1 MLKEE
6 IAPGIVVY
14 SDVIPNSENLYLEIE
29 EGIISAGLEWSA
41 AQVREPEGNTVN
53 TKARDTSTLGVTYY
67 GKISD
72 DFSNFQS
79 SFNSTLNNIFFENF
93 DPIENDYKQRFGF
106 STFSHEPYGI
116 LKYGLGQ
123 QFVEHVDDHQDFPR
137 RMSYVYY
144 LNDNYTGG
152 EIVFPRF
159 DITFKPK
166 ANQMIV
172 FPSNFMYRHSVSPVT
187 EGERYAVVSWLN

>member
-14 SDVIPNSENLYLEIE
+14 SNVIPNSENLYLEIE

-72 DFSNFQS
+72 DFSNFQA
-79 SFNSTLNNIFFENF
+79 SFNSTLNNMFFENF
-93 DPIENDYKQRFGF
+93 DPVENDYKHRFGL
-106 STFSHEPYGI
+106 STSSHEPYGI
-116 LKYGLGQ
+116 LKYGEGQ
-123 QFVEHVDDHQDFPR
+123 QFVEHVDDHEDFPR

-152 EIVFPRF
+152 EILFPRF

-172 FPSNFMYRHSVSPVT
+172 FPSNFMYRHSVSPVI